1 MWARGAVGSA
11 SDWQSEGQGF
21 ESPRVHQI
29 PNTNRLLTARSM
41 SAHGRASVRA
51 GSSVVAGRGHGET
64 SRRRIDLLAAVADR
78 DGEVLGLAGGHLFRL
93 LVLELADLDSLRVV
107 ERVNERQVVAIVVG
121 TIVELAAAGSVHLG
135 VGRPIV
141 GRPA

>member
-11 SDWQSEGQGF
+11 SEWHSEGQGF

-41 SAHGRASVRA
+41 RAHGRERVRA
-51 GSSVVAGRGHGET
+51 GSSVVTGRGHGET
-64 SRRRIDLLAAVADR
+64 CSGRIDLLAAVADG

-107 ERVNERQVVAIVVG
+107 ERVNERQVVAGVVG
-121 TIVELAAAGSVHLG
+121 PIVELDEAG
-135 VGRPIV
+135 
-141 GRPA
+141 